1 MISANDVMR
10 KIQRNDDW
18 VTVYDME
25 DDYDLEASAYYAES
39 DDELVISLSYLG
51 DAADLALKALQ
62 ETSEIGGGQG
72 RGRRPAVDERRGR
85 GLRCHGR
92 GRHPGDALV
101 SEQEAGPTR
110 LWTSPV
116 RARRSEEIR

>member
-10 KIQRNDDW
+10 KIQRNGDW

-62 ETSEIGGGQG
+62 ETSEIGGA
-72 RGRRPAVDERRGR
+72 RVVDVDQVWTNGE
-85 GLRCHGR
+85 
-92 GRHPGDALV
+92 DADFDV
-101 SEQEAGPTR
+101 TVEADTQVMP
-110 LWTSPV
+110 S
-116 RARRSEEIR
+116 